1 MIMCCKRG
9 ADEMP
14 EALNNVT
21 GKIHV
26 GRTMNGVRGHLTDLS
41 GQVTGVRGQLRL
53 LTPMH
58 RMLRAIL
65 ATYPLPALGDEN
77 LASQES

>member
-1 MIMCCKRG
+1 
-9 ADEMP
+9 
-14 EALNNVT
+14 V
-21 GKIHV
+21 
-26 GRTMNGVRGHLTDLS
+26 NGVRGHL
-41 GQVTGVRGQLRL
+41 TGVRGQLRL

-58 RMLRAIL
+58 RLLRAIL